1 MDTLT
6 IDPSAVLPHRCRC
19 LSGDDIDAVDAGKS
33 ARDTQLVTGSAWAI
47 GGGRGHVGLHATPH
61 LLIVE
66 KLTQLCGA
74 KSYFLG
80 LSDAHVRSAALP
92 GDVESRAVA
101 LRAFRRG
108 IGRPS
113 AVAPVGVRRI
123 VRAESTSVRR
133 PAQQPDM
140 SPRVAGVR
148 SRSVHR
154 RGARARP
161 GWTDDRAHSTF
172 PRAVNDRELARSPA
186 T

>member
-6 IDPSAVLPHRCRC
+6 IDPSTVLPHRYRY
-19 LSGDDIDAVDAGKS
+19 LSVDGIDAVDARKS
-33 ARDTQLVTGSAWAI
+33 ERDTQLVTGSAWAI

-80 LSDAHVRSAALP
+80 LSDAHVRNAALP
-92 GDVESRAVA
+92 GDVESLAVA

-108 IGRPS
+108 IGRTT
-113 AVAPVGVRRI
+113 AVAPVGGCPI
-123 VRAESTSVRR
+123 VWAELTSVRR
-133 PAQQPDM
+133 PDVY
-140 SPRVAGVR
+140 PRVAGLR

-154 RGARARP
+154 SSRAGATKVDNRLGARHFPPCRERP
-161 GWTDDRAHSTF
+161 GVGA
-172 PRAVNDRELARSPA
+172 
-186 T
+186 